1 MDFKEFK
8 KIIAD
13 YAEKRIDRKTFC
25 ELWLSEQKRQGFA
38 R

>member
-1 MDFKEFK
+1 MDFKVFK

-13 YAEKRIDRKTFC
+13 YAARKIDRKAFC
-25 ELWLSEQKRQGFA
+25 ELWLSEQKRQGFG